1 MPFCDELNTSVSHQ
15 LVLLWGLSIPCR
27 FGFEC
32 LAWEKHAEV
41 SVKIWFGFRKIE
53 SVGEKGLRVWKN
65 SLGSWENLSLILK
78 NVTLILG
85 KTATDF
91 GKICHRLWEN
101 LPPTVGI
108 SATDFGK
115 ICHRL
120 WEARFFEKSMNRL
133 RCWDKVAPL
142 LGKTGSIW
150 GGNWFG
156 FWIGLEQSSSLTVL
170 NAKHVWVWIFEVSG
184 LGVTKNK
191 SSGGKLEG

>member
-1 MPFCDELNTSVSHQ
+1 MSKTCLYIKQMPFCDELNTSVSHQ

-120 WEARFFEKSMNRL
+120 WEARFFEKKQS
-133 RCWDKVAPL
+133 PF
-142 LGKTGSIW
+142 LGKH
-150 GGNWFG
+150 
-156 FWIGLEQSSSLTVL
+156 L
-170 NAKHVWVWIFEVSG
+170 A
-184 LGVTKNK
+184 
-191 SSGGKLEG
+191 

>member
-1 MPFCDELNTSVSHQ
+1 MSKICLYIKQMPFCDELNTSVSHQ

-91 GKICHRLWEN
+91 GKICHRLWEK
-101 LPPTVGI
+101 
-108 SATDFGK
+108 SATDCGN

-120 WEARFFEKSMNRL
+120 WKNL
-133 RCWDKVAPL
+133 PPT
-142 LGKTGSIW
+142 LG
-150 GGNWFG
+150 
-156 FWIGLEQSSSLTVL
+156 SSV
-170 NAKHVWVWIFEVSG
+170 F
-184 LGVTKNK
+184 
-191 SSGGKLEG
+191 